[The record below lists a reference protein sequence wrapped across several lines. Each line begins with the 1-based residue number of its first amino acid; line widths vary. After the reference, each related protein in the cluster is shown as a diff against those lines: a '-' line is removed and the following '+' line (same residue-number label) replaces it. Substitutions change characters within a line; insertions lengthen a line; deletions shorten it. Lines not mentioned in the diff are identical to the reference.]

1 MALPQKLSLRWH
13 TTVLGWLFIV
23 GAAATV
29 VFAVAAVDPFAIEF
43 SEYGRREKGVRQLLK
58 LGQSGHLN
66 WVAAAIAVYMAAW
79 ALIMG
84 WRWADEVAIRADD
97 DGLVFHRSTRRKALS
112 WSEVRAVTYAPFRR
126 TGALTVQTTAGDK
139 FTLKQVDPAKGP
151 EFVRAVTARWLALP
165 PPADG
170 M

>member
-1 MALPQKLSLRWH
+1 
-13 TTVLGWLFIV
+13 
-23 GAAATV
+23 
-29 VFAVAAVDPFAIEF
+29 
-43 SEYGRREKGVRQLLK
+43 
-58 LGQSGHLN
+58 
-66 WVAAAIAVYMAAW
+66 MAAW